1 MYIVI
6 LCLSTSVPTGTFYTK
21 EEEVRSGYLHKSPPP
36 GPLISMKSQKS
47 WKRRFFRLLKTSKGV
62 YTLKYFRSE
71 ETEKALGE
79 IDMSDISLV
88 LFCPESH
95 SMWGWIHKSFRCP
108 ASCVLL
114 LRATNR
120 DYFLVGENSWETNGW
135 FDALYN
141 ILKGHKDMR
150 YDQDMDVG
158 KPRTRSA
165 PPAPQIDQTHQ
176 ASYREAK
183 SKSMEW
189 PPLSQPVITN
199 PVCLQPPYPPN
210 AQASLIED
218 TGSSATEEPIYA
230 VPTSLPIKAAKKA
243 LQASDRKARSKSMP
257 LAPLNL
263 PRDTN
268 PASLHLFAVPEDW
281 PLAPPQASDSEI
293 RPKSMPIPPHL
304 SRETNP
310 AHCYTIPENW
320 PFKAPPQVP
329 KIDEN
334 KERAACGVYED
345 MAALLNTEMM
355 AEDKEPSEDVDSE
368 DSDFCDCSNGDA
380 RTKSSPSVKDA
391 MADEERAR
399 QVQQLHSRLCGHRL
413 STPIELE
420 VCVSREDLK
429 KHLDPTLD
437 VETPGKRDS
446 LLLKGDEILAINNQ
460 HIESEEEVEFYL
472 RKLRVNE
479 VTLTIRRLSSE
490 FQAMKAELSSM

>member
-1 MYIVI
+1 MSK
-6 LCLSTSVPTGTFYTK
+6 LRVPKSTFYIK

-36 GPLISMKSQKS
+36 GPLSSMKSQKS
-47 WKRRFFRLLKTSKGV
+47 WKRRFFRLLKTSEGV

-79 IDMSDISLV
+79 IDMSDISLL

-114 LRATNR
+114 LRAANR

-150 YDQDMDVG
+150 NDQDMDVG

-165 PPAPQIDQTHQ
+165 PPAPQIDHTHQ
-176 ASYREAK
+176 ASDREAK

-199 PVCLQPPYPPN
+199 PVCPQPPYPP
-210 AQASLIED
+210 
-218 TGSSATEEPIYA
+218 TGTSATEEPIYA
-230 VPTSLPIKAAKKA
+230 VPTSLPIKATKKA
-243 LQASDRKARSKSMP
+243 LQDVDVVPKKTQSEPPASWTNKKTDLASDRKARSMSMP
-257 LAPLNL
+257 LAPPSL

-281 PLAPPQASDSEI
+281 PLAPPQ
-293 RPKSMPIPPHL
+293 
-304 SRETNP
+304 
-310 AHCYTIPENW
+310 
-320 PFKAPPQVP
+320 
-329 KIDEN
+329 IDEN
-334 KERAACGVYED
+334 EEGADCGVYED
-345 MAALLNTEMM
+345 MATLLNTEMM

-368 DSDFCDCSNGDA
+368 DSDCCDCSIGDA

-437 VETPGKRDS
+437 VEIPGKRDS
-446 LLLKGDEILAINNQ
+446 LLLKGDEILAINNL
-460 HIESEEEVEFYL
+460 HIDSEEEVEFYL

>member
-243 LQASDRKARSKSMP
+243 LQASD
-257 LAPLNL
+257 
-263 PRDTN
+263 
-268 PASLHLFAVPEDW
+268 
-281 PLAPPQASDSEI
+281 SEI

>member
-1 MYIVI
+1 MSK
-6 LCLSTSVPTGTFYTK
+6 LRVPTATFYTK
-21 EEEVRSGYLHKSPPP
+21 EEEVRSGYLYKSPPP

-47 WKRRFFRLLKTSKGV
+47 WKRRFFRLLKMSEGV

-71 ETEKALGE
+71 ETEKVLGE
-79 IDMSDISLV
+79 IDMSEISLL

-141 ILKGHKDMR
+141 ILKGHEDMR

-165 PPAPQIDQTHQ
+165 PPAPQIDHTHQ
-176 ASYREAK
+176 ASDREAK

-199 PVCLQPPYPPN
+199 PVCLLPPYPPT
-210 AQASLIED
+210 AQASLFED
-218 TGSSATEEPIYA
+218 TGTSATEEPIYA
-230 VPTSLPIKAAKKA
+230 VPTSLPIKATKKA
-243 LQASDRKARSKSMP
+243 LQDVDVVPKKTQSEPPASWTNKKTDLASDGKARPMSMP
-257 LAPLNL
+257 LSPPSLLPSL

-281 PLAPPQASDSEI
+281 PLAPPQ
-293 RPKSMPIPPHL
+293 
-304 SRETNP
+304 
-310 AHCYTIPENW
+310 
-320 PFKAPPQVP
+320 VP

-334 KERAACGVYED
+334 EEGADCGVYED
-345 MAALLNTEMM
+345 MATLLNTEMM
-355 AEDKEPSEDVDSE
+355 AEDKEPSEDI
-368 DSDFCDCSNGDA
+368 GDA

-391 MADEERAR
+391 MADEERA
-399 QVQQLHSRLCGHRL
+399 SGHRL
-413 STPIELE
+413 STLIELE

-446 LLLKGDEILAINNQ
+446 LLLKGDEILAINNL
-460 HIESEEEVEFYL
+460 HIDSEEEVEFYL
-472 RKLRVNE
+472 TKLRVNE